1 MTQGGAFMKEEK
13 WIDITQP
20 LTNDIA
26 VWPGDLP
33 FTFKL
38 SFTKEQTGSVNIGQ
52 IHTGVHTGT
61 HIDAPY
67 HFDGNGEKVHELDV
81 NIYVGKARVIDVTGL
96 EAIGK
101 EELESYNLEGIER
114 LLLKTSGKRNIKQF
128 PESFTV
134 FKENIGPFLK
144 EKGIR
149 LLGTDGPSVDAVDSK
164 SMTAHHSLN
173 QNGVYILEN
182 IVLTNIEPADY
193 ELIALPLA
201 IEGADASPVRAVL
214 RAL

>member
-1 MTQGGAFMKEEK
+1 MKERK
-13 WIDITQP
+13 WIDISQP
-20 LTNDIA
+20 LTNGIA
-26 VWPGDLP
+26 IWPGDIP
-33 FTFKL
+33 FSFKL

-67 HFDGNGEKVHELDV
+67 HFDEKGERIHELDV
-81 NIYVGKARVIDVTGL
+81 NIFVGKARVIDVTGHKK
-96 EAIGK
+96 IGK
-101 EELESYNLEGIER
+101 EELVMHDLEGVER
-114 LLLKTSGKRNIKQF
+114 LLLKTCRGRNVNQF
-128 PESFTV
+128 PEMFTV
-134 FKENIGPFLK
+134 FRENIGPFFK

-149 LLGTDGPSVDAVDSK
+149 LLGTDGPSVDAADSK

-214 RAL
+214 RML

>member
-1 MTQGGAFMKEEK
+1 VVLFMKEDA

-33 FTFKL
+33 FTFKI

-67 HFDGNGEKVHELDV
+67 HFDEHGQKVHELDV
-81 NIYVGKARVIDVTGL
+81 NLYVGKARVIDVTGHA
-96 EAIGK
+96 AIGK
-101 EELESYNLEGIER
+101 EELEQYDLEGVKR
-114 LLLKTSGKRNIKQF
+114 LLLKTSEGRDIKHF
-128 PESFTV
+128 PESFTILR
-134 FKENIGPFLK
+134 ENIGPFLK

-164 SMTAHHSLN
+164 SLTAHHSLN
-173 QNGVYILEN
+173 ENGVYILEN
-182 IVLTNIEPADY
+182 IVLTSIEPGDY

-201 IEGADASPVRAVL
+201 IADADASPVRAVL

>member
-1 MTQGGAFMKEEK
+1 MVLFVKEGK

-33 FTFKL
+33 FTFKI
-38 SFTKEQTGSVNIGQ
+38 SVTKEQTGSVNIGQ

-67 HFDGNGEKVHELDV
+67 HFDEHGKKVHELDI
-81 NIYVGKARVIDVTGL
+81 NLYVGKARIIDVTGH
-96 EAIGK
+96 AIIGK
-101 EELESYNLEGIER
+101 EELDQYDLEGVER
-114 LLLKTSGKRNIKQF
+114 LLLKTSAARDVKHF
-128 PESFTV
+128 PERFTV
-134 FKENIGPFLK
+134 LRENIGTFLK

-149 LLGTDGPSVDAVDSK
+149 LLGTDSPSVDPVDSK
-164 SMTAHHSLN
+164 SLTAHHSLN
-173 QNGVYILEN
+173 QNGIYILEN
-182 IVLTNIEPADY
+182 IVLTTIKPGDY
-193 ELIALPLA
+193 ELIALPLS
-201 IEGADASPVRAVL
+201 IVGADASPVRAVL